1 MGTRDRFHDR
11 FEELTAD
18 ALDGLPVWVRE
29 RMDNV
34 EIVIEERPPADQPW
48 LLGLYE
54 GIPLT
59 RRGNGYFGVV
69 PDRITL
75 FRSTIEASAGGSE
88 DRLRG
93 IVAHTVAHEVAH
105 LFGISDD
112 RLREIDRY

>member
-1 MGTRDRFHDR
+1 MGTRER

-18 ALDGLPVWVRE
+18 ALDGLPKWVHE

-69 PDRITL
+69 PGSITL
-75 FRSTIEASAGGSE
+75 FRSRSAARRERRPAKRDNRPHGGT
-88 DRLRG
+88 RG
-93 IVAHTVAHEVAH
+93 RAH
-105 LFGISDD
+105 LGIWTTAAGD
-112 RLREIDRY
+112 RRYVGLWLQS

>member
-1 MGTRDRFHDR
+1 MGTRER

-18 ALDGLPVWVRE
+18 ALDGLPEWVHE

-34 EIVIEERPPADQPW
+34 EIVIEERPPPDQPW

-75 FRSTIEASAGGSE
+75 FRSTIESSAGASDG
-88 DRLRG
+88 RLRG
-93 IVAHTVAHEVAH
+93 IIAHTVAHEVAH